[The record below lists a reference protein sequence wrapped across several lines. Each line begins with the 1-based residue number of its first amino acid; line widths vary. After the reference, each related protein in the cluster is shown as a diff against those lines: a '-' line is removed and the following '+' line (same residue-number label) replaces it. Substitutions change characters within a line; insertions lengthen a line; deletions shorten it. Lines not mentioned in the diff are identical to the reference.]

1 MHFSS
6 TFTVFLPINDNRDS
20 HATQNWQW
28 IFPTSIVVVS
38 VGNWQNSSD
47 DFIDVFDNHW
57 IRTFGLFSWGRGG
70 GVCPFRNH
78 PQASKEGQVSH
89 MYFPFTTPPYKYS
102 GLCVYHLQS
111 KLPIYTPS
119 HLVLLPLQLT
129 AVLDTRV
136 TRLPDP
142 TFGFCSHW
150 RPPRSWLIPF
160 RLTSW

>member
-57 IRTFGLFSWGRGG
+57 IRTFGLFSWGRGR

-78 PQASKEGQVSH
+78 PQACKEGQVSH

-119 HLVLLPLQLT
+119 HLVLLPQCRAWRFMTRESDFSTFILSMYKTEPNAGSLEPLEET
-129 AVLDTRV
+129 A
-136 TRLPDP
+136 
-142 TFGFCSHW
+142 
-150 RPPRSWLIPF
+150 
-160 RLTSW
+160 